1 MRRAPSPWMSI
12 TTFALALLFAPDCT
26 RPAGTDDAEEV
37 GTAVLDETD
46 GVVISAAVWT
56 LAWDDEGVSYPE
68 EGGFDVETDLGYRV
82 HVAEAWILSH
92 SVSFG
97 LCDTAAG
104 TASEQASWWGF
115 GVRSAHAH
123 VEDTDPSTIEA
134 SWIEDLTRA
143 HDVELSTSFT
153 AARYCRAHWLLAR
166 PTDPTTGAE
175 GVSMENRSILVKG
188 TFERGGEAVPF
199 AIDTWW
205 PHGILLDV
213 PGTMEPLA
221 YESARRDGEA
231 RHAFVTVTRHLGRL
245 FDGIDFEA
253 ASQDQIDG
261 LTIDNLVD
269 GADIEIELWAP
280 GSPAP

>member
-1 MRRAPSPWMSI
+1 M
-12 TTFALALLFAPDCT
+12 
-26 RPAGTDDAEEV
+26 
-37 GTAVLDETD
+37 
-46 GVVISAAVWT
+46 ISAAVWT

-68 EGGFDVETDLGYRV
+68 GGGFDVETDLGYRV

-104 TASEQASWWGF
+104 TASEQASWWSF

-166 PTDPTTGAE
+166 PTEEAKGAE

-221 YESARRDGEA
+221 YEAARRDGEA
-231 RHAFVTVTRHLGRL
+231 RHAFVTVTRRLGRL